1 MRKHSRTVGYREA
14 SLLETNWSGVARREG
29 IDERRQGKKLLKKNP
44 ELAAEL
50 LWDSRIAFKFEKL
63 RDKRARRLMRRS
75 QLC

>member
-1 MRKHSRTVGYREA
+1 LRNHSKAIGYREA

-29 IDERRQGKKLLKKNP
+29 IDERKKGNKLLRKNP

-50 LWDSRIAFKFEKL
+50 LWDSRIAFRFEKL

-75 QLC
+75 LL

>member
-1 MRKHSRTVGYREA
+1 MKNHSKAVGYREA
-14 SLLETNWSGVARREG
+14 SLLETNWSGIARKEG

-63 RDKRARRLMRRS
+63 RDKRARRLMRRA

>member
-1 MRKHSRTVGYREA
+1 MRKHSKAIGYREA
-14 SLLETNWSGVARREG
+14 SILETNWSGVARREG
-29 IDERRQGKKLLKKNP
+29 IDERRQGKKLLRKNP

-75 QLC
+75 LL

>member
-1 MRKHSRTVGYREA
+1 MKKHSKAVGYREA
-14 SLLETNWSGVARREG
+14 SLLEKNWSGVARREG
-29 IDERRQGKKLLKKNP
+29 IDERRQGKKLLRKNP

-75 QLC
+75 LL